1 MSIQPDIAA
10 LLDKHLGKWADE
22 QGIPVSWDN
31 VEFTP
36 PETGVYLQSHDL
48 PATPYSIDLAGT
60 CLVFPGVYQINV
72 IAKSATGR
80 TLAAQTAKKNHH
92 TFFSKSRIIRGRL
105 FLLGN
110 IFPGYPSWH
119 QQRRELDCSG
129 QPDLP
134 RRNHPLI
141 SAAHF

>member
-1 MSIQPDIAA
+1 VSIQPDIAA

-22 QGIPVSWDN
+22 QSIPVSWDN

-80 TLAAQTAKKNHH
+80 TLAAQTAKKI
-92 TFFSKSRIIRGRL
+92 TTLFFQNLELSGEGFSCWVIS
-105 FLLGN
+105 
-110 IFPGYPSWH
+110 FPAI
-119 QQRRELDCSG
+119 
-129 QPDLP
+129 
-134 RRNHPLI
+134 HPGINNGVNWTVPVSLTYRAETI
-141 SAAHF
+141 L